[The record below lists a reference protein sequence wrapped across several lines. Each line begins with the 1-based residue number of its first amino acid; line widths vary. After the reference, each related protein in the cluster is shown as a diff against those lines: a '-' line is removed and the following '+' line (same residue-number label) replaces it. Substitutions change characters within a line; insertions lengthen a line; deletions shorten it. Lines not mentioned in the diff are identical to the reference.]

1 MPAASDGRTFRRG
14 KRSSSVRH
22 SHASR
27 ARFDETAENQDFR
40 PCCRDHSPY
49 KLRYIMKVEIF
60 TLCDA
65 ATNDAGGKLNI
76 LGSFDRLMAR
86 QEPITHPQCALAI
99 KLRFERVEEG
109 EKRLRIALVNSDGK
123 PVMPTIDAATQV
135 KFTDDS
141 PTATASVSRCAMPRP
156 SCRGRTSARPG

>member
-1 MPAASDGRTFRRG
+1 
-14 KRSSSVRH
+14 
-22 SHASR
+22 
-27 ARFDETAENQDFR
+27 
-40 PCCRDHSPY
+40 
-49 KLRYIMKVEIF
+49 MKVEIF

-109 EKRLRIALVNSDGK
+109 EKRLRIALVDSDGK
-123 PVMPTIDAATQV
+123 PVMPTIDAVTQV
-135 KFTDDS
+135 KFIDES
-141 PTATASVSRCAMPRP
+141 PTATASVVLNIQQLKLPHFGEYAVDLAVDEHHKESIPLFV
-156 SCRGRTSARPG
+156 ARIN